1 MFSVGFDK
9 NSIILYKSTGLGLAL
24 LYARFDT
31 ITMAADK
38 KRSRE
43 ENMLVFHAPVER
55 LIKG

>member
-9 NSIILYKSTGLGLAL
+9 NSIILYKSTGWLVL

-31 ITMAADK
+31 VTIAADK

-43 ENMLVFHAPVER
+43 ENMLVIHAPVER